1 MAVSFGAKMLKNPTP
16 TNIVWWI
23 RVYTAVA
30 CAVMGW
36 MPTVSFISHNFQ
48 DISTSILG
56 LTTTIANVMLPFFGV
71 QNNGQEKVD
80 IKDVSAMDDTKQD
93 T

>member
-1 MAVSFGAKMLKNPTP
+1 MAVNFGAKQLKHPTP

-30 CAVMGW
+30 CAIMGW

-56 LTTTIANVMLPFFGV
+56 LTTTIANVILPFFGV
-71 QNNGQEKVD
+71 QTSENKVD
-80 IKDVSAMDDTKQD
+80 IKDVSVMDDTTKD